1 MVLRHANLPRR
12 DEGYDFV
19 AGGSLGHPPETISPR
34 PTRRLWLIT
43 ELMLFFVG
51 VPILLRWAIHDLH
64 IPLVM
69 ALQPILLGF
78 ILYLLWD
85 DTFHVRRELM
95 RGFVWRHLLWIG
107 GKFAVLSGGIVYATA
122 EFFPERFLVMPLY
135 VPTLWLMIMALYPL
149 LSVIPQELVFRT
161 FFFHRYG
168 PLFGDWKWMGVGI
181 NGLLF
186 GFAHIIFDNWIAV
199 TGSAVVGAIIAYRYW
214 VTRSFWAAWLEHTL
228 YGCLIFTVGLG
239 RYFFTGVS
247 NFSLISRACEM
258 KS

>member
-12 DEGYDFV
+12 EEGYEFS
-19 AGGSLGHPPETISPR
+19 AGGTLGHPPETISPR
-34 PTRRLWLIT
+34 LARRLWLVT
-43 ELMLFFVG
+43 ELAVFFVG
-51 VPILLRWAIHDLH
+51 VPILMRWAIHDLH

-69 ALQPILLGF
+69 VLQPILLGF

-95 RGFVWRHLLWIG
+95 RGFAWRHLLWIG
-107 GKFAVLSGGIVYATA
+107 AKFALLGGLITYATA
-122 EFFPERFLVMPLY
+122 ELFPGRFLAMPLY
-135 VPTLWLMIMALYPL
+135 VPTLWLMIMVLYPL
-149 LSVIPQELVFRT
+149 FSVIPQELVFRT

-168 PLFGDWKWMGVGI
+168 PLFGDWKWMGVAV
-181 NGLLF
+181 NALLF

-199 TGSAVVGAIIAYRYW
+199 AGSAVVGAIIAYRYW

-239 RYFFTGVS
+239 RFFFTGVS
-247 NFSLISRACEM
+247 NF
-258 KS
+258 